1 MLIEESVQNKVIRW
15 ARDKG
20 IVLNYNSERLAA
32 SQRLKQ
38 FGKMREEVEE
48 LGEELE
54 SGDVDKARMEL
65 GDVLITCVIQAELL
79 GTDITECMQMAY
91 DKIAKRKG
99 TTVDGVFIKEG

>member
-15 ARDKG
+15 ANDKG
-20 IVLNYNSERLAA
+20 IVGVYNSDNPR
-32 SQRLKQ
+32 SIQRLKQ

-79 GTDITECMQMAY
+79 GTDITECLQMAY

-99 TTVDGVFIKEG
+99 TTVDGVFIKEA